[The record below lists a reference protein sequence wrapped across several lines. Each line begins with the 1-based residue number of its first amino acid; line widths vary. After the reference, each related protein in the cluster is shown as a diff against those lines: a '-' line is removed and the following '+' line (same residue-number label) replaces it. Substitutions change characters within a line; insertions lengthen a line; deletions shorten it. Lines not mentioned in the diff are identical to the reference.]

1 MIRSQL
7 VFKSEYQKFADNIL
21 QQIAASDRSGAE
33 LIFVGL
39 HVRRTDY
46 VQFSKVYLNKKVV
59 GKTYF
64 LEAIEYF
71 QESYPDQQVYFIAV
85 SDDLVWV
92 RMKTFSM
99 SESNVSISHFHHFLI
114 TTDVPSLSQVKKNL
128 GSIKGVV
135 VAGVGG
141 EEDGQLPGG
150 LDPVGVDLALLRSCN
165 HTIMSQGQYGLWGAF
180 LAGGDVYSQYGPL
193 MISTRGQ

>member
-21 QQIAASDRSGAE
+21 QQIVASNRSGAE

-92 RMKTFSM
+92 
-99 SESNVSISHFHHFLI
+99 
-114 TTDVPSLSQVKKNL
+114 KKNL

-141 EEDGQLPGG
+141 EDGQLPGG

-165 HTIMSQGQYGLWGAF
+165 HTIMSQGQFGLWASF
-180 LAGGDVYSQYGPL
+180 LAEGDVYSQYGPL
-193 MISTRGQ
+193 IRSTLV

>member
-99 SESNVSISHFHHFLI
+99 SESNVRIS
-114 TTDVPSLSQVKKNL
+114 N
-128 GSIKGVV
+128 
-135 VAGVGG
+135 
-141 EEDGQLPGG
+141 
-150 LDPVGVDLALLRSCN
+150 
-165 HTIMSQGQYGLWGAF
+165 
-180 LAGGDVYSQYGPL
+180 
-193 MISTRGQ
+193 

>member
-1 MIRSQL
+1 M
-7 VFKSEYQKFADNIL
+7 VFKPEYQSFADHIL
-21 QQIAASDRSGAE
+21 QQIADSDRSGAE

-71 QESYPDQQVYFIAV
+71 QESYPDNQVYFIAV

-92 RMKTFSM
+92 RMTTYFGI
-99 SESNVSISHFHHFLI
+99 NVTNVTISCH
-114 TTDVPSLSQVKKNL
+114 DV
-128 GSIKGVV
+128 
-135 VAGVGG
+135 
-141 EEDGQLPGG
+141 
-150 LDPVGVDLALLRSCN
+150 
-165 HTIMSQGQYGLWGAF
+165 T
-180 LAGGDVYSQYGPL
+180 SQYLSGKEEPWKN
-193 MISTRGQ
+193 SWRGCCRSWRRRRRQSAPRP